1 MNSGF
6 TFCSCGP
13 VRCSVGSVSPVLLL
27 LSVVGPGGK
36 EEAKGLGSRALEYL
50 LHGL

>member
-6 TFCSCGP
+6 TFSSCGP

-27 LSVVGPGGK
+27 LAVVGPWGK
-36 EEAKGLGSRALEYL
+36 EEEKGLGSRALEYL
-50 LHGL
+50 LHGI

>member
-6 TFCSCGP
+6 PFYSCGP

-27 LSVVGPGGK
+27 LPVVGPGRK
-36 EEAKGLGSRALEYL
+36 EEAEGLGSRALEYL